1 MTKFSQMELILKL
14 DKKQLKIFTDLAKT
28 LNVQHYI
35 VSEEMEEAA
44 ILNAMENA
52 DNTLLTKEE
61 TAEFESWLKK

>member
-1 MTKFSQMELILKL
+1 MELILRL